1 MRTTIHIDGATP
13 QEVYD
18 LTLAFQR
25 TLARGAETLPA
36 TPDRPRFELPKQLTT
51 TPTVTVAGTC
61 MGWESP
67 ALQQDH
73 AVALLA
79 EFDALQGKGKS

>member
-1 MRTTIHIDGATP
+1 MRVTIKVDSATP

-25 TLARGAETLPA
+25 TLGHPM
-36 TPDRPRFELPKQLTT
+36 PKQLQDK
-51 TPTVTVAGTC
+51 PIVTVAGTS

-67 ALQQDH
+67 ALYYPH
-73 AVALLA
+73 AVALLDETRRISNDRA
-79 EFDALQGKGKS
+79 NEGS

>member
-1 MRTTIHIDGATP
+1 MRTTIHIDSATP

-25 TLARGAETLPA
+25 TLARPVPPTPPAEG
-36 TPDRPRFELPKQLTT
+36 RPRFELPTQITT
-51 TPTVTVAGTC
+51 EPRVTVGGNA

-67 ALQQDH
+67 ALKPDH

>member
-1 MRTTIHIDGATP
+1 MSVHIRFDSATP

-25 TLARGAETLPA
+25 TLAGPTSLPA
-36 TPDRPRFELPKQLTT
+36 TNERPRWELPQQITT
-51 TPTVTVAGTC
+51 EPTVTVAGIR
-61 MGWESP
+61 MGWNSP
-67 ALQQDH
+67 GLKPEH

-79 EFDALQGKGKS
+79 EFERLQGR